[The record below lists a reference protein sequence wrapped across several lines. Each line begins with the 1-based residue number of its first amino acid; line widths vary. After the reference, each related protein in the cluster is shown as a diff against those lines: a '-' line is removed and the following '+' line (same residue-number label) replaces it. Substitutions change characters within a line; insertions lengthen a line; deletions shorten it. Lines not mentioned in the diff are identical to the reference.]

1 MSDAATSEGQRP
13 LILDWFLPLTGD
25 SRTDLSMGSGTV
37 HDPTQHLTVQRPAD
51 IPYLSQIVR
60 ASEYLGFEAVLV
72 PTGTWNEESWTTTTA
87 LTQHTR
93 DLDYLI
99 AIRPGLV
106 SPTLQ
111 AQMAAAF
118 QKVSGNRLRINV
130 VIGGEDADQ
139 RRFGDHA
146 GKEERYARAAEYL
159 HILKHLWTGEPLTF
173 EGAHFHVVD
182 AHMPAITAVPEIYLG
197 GSSDAAIDV
206 AAEHAD
212 VYLTWGEPPAQ
223 AAEKIS
229 RVRARAAESGRELRY
244 GIRHHVITRPT
255 SDEAWAVADELVSGM
270 DPDLIA
276 RRRDAFRN
284 SGSEGQRRQQ
294 ALTNGGTRREDLEI
308 YPGLWAG
315 AGLVRGGA
323 GTALVGSFDEVTALI
338 ADYHAHGFSEFVL
351 SGYPHLEE
359 AYWFAEGV
367 RPKLADRGLL

>member
-60 ASEYLGFEAVLV
+60 ASEYLRFEAVLV

-118 QKVSGNRLRINV
+118 QKVSGDRLRINV

-146 GKEERYARAAEYL
+146 GKEERYAA
-159 HILKHLWTGEPLTF
+159 
-173 EGAHFHVVD
+173 
-182 AHMPAITAVPEIYLG
+182 
-197 GSSDAAIDV
+197 
-206 AAEHAD
+206 
-212 VYLTWGEPPAQ
+212 PP
-223 AAEKIS
+223 S
-229 RVRARAAESGRELRY
+229 
-244 GIRHHVITRPT
+244 TCT
-255 SDEAWAVADELVSGM
+255 S
-270 DPDLIA
+270 
-276 RRRDAFRN
+276 
-284 SGSEGQRRQQ
+284 
-294 ALTNGGTRREDLEI
+294 
-308 YPGLWAG
+308 
-315 AGLVRGGA
+315 
-323 GTALVGSFDEVTALI
+323 
-338 ADYHAHGFSEFVL
+338 
-351 SGYPHLEE
+351 
-359 AYWFAEGV
+359 
-367 RPKLADRGLL
+367 